1 MSHVVRRQ
9 TNKKKTLADSIYVRI
24 FQTPRNTRSQHGRK
38 KCKPLIRGAAYIRM
52 EYITAVD
59 IVSVSYS
66 YSFLLVSR
74 DCRLEVVEGE
84 VVVWD
89 ERG

>member
-1 MSHVVRRQ
+1 
-9 TNKKKTLADSIYVRI
+9 
-24 FQTPRNTRSQHGRK
+24 
-38 KCKPLIRGAAYIRM
+38 M